1 MLEIFALVVLFVLCA
16 AAIAIIV
23 VLGNLPGK
31 MARAAE
37 HPQAEA
43 IMMLGWVGL
52 LTGGLGWL
60 LALVWVKYRPETST
74 AALEQRIES
83 LERQLQQREVN
94 S

>member
-1 MLEIFALVVLFVLCA
+1 MLEIFALVVLFVLAA
-16 AAIAIIV
+16 AAIAILV
-23 VLGNLPGK
+23 VLGNLPGN

-52 LTGGLGWL
+52 VTGGLGWL
-60 LALVWVKYRPETST
+60 LALVWVKYRPESST
-74 AALEQRIES
+74 AELEQRVEALEQ
-83 LERQLQQREVN
+83 QLQQREVN

>member
-1 MLEIFALVVLFVLCA
+1 MLEIFALIVLVVLVA

-52 LTGGLGWL
+52 LSGGVGWL
-60 LALVWVKYRPETST
+60 LALVWAKYRPDST
-74 AALEQRIES
+74 TGTLEQRVET
-83 LERQLQQREVN
+83 LEQQLRQQEVN